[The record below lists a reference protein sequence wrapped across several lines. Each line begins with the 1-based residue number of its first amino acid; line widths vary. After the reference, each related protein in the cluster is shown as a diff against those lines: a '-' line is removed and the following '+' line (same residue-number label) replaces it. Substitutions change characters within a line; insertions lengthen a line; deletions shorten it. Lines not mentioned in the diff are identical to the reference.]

1 MLSEGLQVSEVVANA
16 GMRNQGIA
24 CTPSKPQ
31 NIQNDSWDWW
41 WAVEVG
47 TSAKAQ
53 VKLQHIKL
61 IIDMYLLSRIDG
73 RGENQLLMIE
83 LTLSNSENIS
93 TLYRI

>member
-1 MLSEGLQVSEVVANA
+1 MLSLYLYFAFRRPPGVRSYA

-31 NIQNDSWDWW
+31 NIHNDSWDWW

-61 IIDMYLLSRIDG
+61 IIDMYLLLIDG
-73 RGENQLLMIE
+73 MGE
-83 LTLSNSENIS
+83 IS
-93 TLYRI
+93 IDVDGRTNY